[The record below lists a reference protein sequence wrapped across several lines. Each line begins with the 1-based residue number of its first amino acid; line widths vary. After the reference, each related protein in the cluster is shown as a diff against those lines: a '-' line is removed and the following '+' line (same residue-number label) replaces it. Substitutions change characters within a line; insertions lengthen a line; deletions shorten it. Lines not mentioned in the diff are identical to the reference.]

1 MKGMLKFDVPV
12 HFEFA
17 SSELRETD
25 RPVLD
30 RFASVVKEYYPG
42 ALVTVE
48 GFTDPAGSA
57 AYNQRLGQRR
67 ADAVKEYL
75 ATAGGF
81 TSETLKA
88 VSYGEVRKR
97 QVVPGAKGPGD
108 AGVENR
114 RVALVIDHAAIATDQ
129 GGDAVAT
136 VVDAPPISP
145 ACRAER
151 WCADPPARRFRPLYS
166 ASRLA
171 LSLPLREFLRAGAPR
186 RRPGNSTVPSPGAC
200 REPPPMRE
208 PPGLEPDDQPGQ
220 VRRAAAALTRCS
232 VSAVCMPAVPA
243 RHDRGGGAGGG
254 TGRAGLAPRRRMISI
269 DLRRSSAPRPASAGA
284 LTTSQRPGS
293 RNSSSGTSSA

>member
-1 MKGMLKFDVPV
+1 MFSRHRGAQVVVGLGAVGVLLGLSGCAAKVRRDEYTAEVAKLREEMQAGDRQVAGRVDSTNQAVAEHGRRLDALEQELQSFRNDYNVSMEKVRGMLKFNLPV

-17 SSELRETD
+17 SSELREAD

-81 TSETLKA
+81 TSEAVKA
-88 VSYGEVRKR
+88 VSYGEVRNR

-108 AGVENR
+108 LGVENR

-129 GGDAVAT
+129 VA
-136 VVDAPPISP
+136 
-145 ACRAER
+145 
-151 WCADPPARRFRPLYS
+151 
-166 ASRLA
+166 
-171 LSLPLREFLRAGAPR
+171 LP
-186 RRPGNSTVPSPGAC
+186 
-200 REPPPMRE
+200 
-208 PPGLEPDDQPGQ
+208 
-220 VRRAAAALTRCS
+220 
-232 VSAVCMPAVPA
+232 
-243 RHDRGGGAGGG
+243 
-254 TGRAGLAPRRRMISI
+254 
-269 DLRRSSAPRPASAGA
+269 
-284 LTTSQRPGS
+284 
-293 RNSSSGTSSA
+293 